1 MNSFIPWIGGKSQL
15 RKDILS
21 IFPSVEIKSYIEV
34 FGGAGW
40 ILFAKEKH
48 ALLEVFN
55 DIDGNLVN
63 LYRCIK
69 HHCKE
74 LQRELKLCEN
84 HIPINS
90 REMFLDYQEQMATRG
105 FTDIQRAA
113 MYFYLIRVSY
123 GADHRT
129 FGCNKKTLLTAI
141 DRLPEIQKR
150 LQNVVVENQ
159 DFEKIMKTYN
169 RSGSLFYLD
178 PPYYNAEK
186 YYQGF
191 SPDDHL
197 RLFECIKKL
206 KGYFILSYNDD
217 MNIRN
222 IYNKFSIKEV
232 ERSNSLAAKKGG
244 VTPTYKELIITN
256 F

>member
-15 RKDILS
+15 RNDILAM
-21 IFPSVEIKSYIEV
+21 FPSAALKSYVEV

-40 ILFAKEKH
+40 ILFAKDKH
-48 ALLEVFN
+48 APLEVYN

-63 LYRCIK
+63 LYRCIQY
-69 HHCKE
+69 HCKE
-74 LQRELKLCEN
+74 LQRELKFGDN

-90 REMFLDYQEQMATRG
+90 REIFQDYLEQISMRG
-105 FTDIQRAA
+105 LTDIQRAA
-113 MYFYLIRVSY
+113 RYFYLIRISY
-123 GADHRT
+123 GAGRDT
-129 FGCNKKTLLTAI
+129 FGCHKKTLQTAI

-169 RSGSLFYLD
+169 KAEALFYLD

-191 SPDDHL
+191 GPDDHI
-197 RLFECIKKL
+197 RLLESVKKI
-206 KGYFILSYNDD
+206 KGYFVLSYNDNE
-217 MNIRN
+217 NIRVL
-222 IYNKFSIKEV
+222 YKDYSIKEI
-232 ERSNSLAAKKGG
+232 ERPNSLAAKNGG
-244 VTPTYKELIITN
+244 VTPNYKELIITN